1 MMKNLLTRKEAAA
14 RLGISLVTL
23 DEARKFGRIAFI
35 QRVPGGKCF
44 FTEEAIA
51 EYIARCTHHAKPIS
65 KACGR
70 TYRQRRTG
78 GM

>member
-1 MMKNLLTRKEAAA
+1 MSTLFTRKEAAA
-14 RLGISLVTL
+14 KLGISLVTL

-51 EYIARCTHHAKPIS
+51 EYLARCTHPVKNTVKFAG
-65 KACGR
+65 A
-70 TYRQRRTG
+70 TYRQRRVG
-78 GM
+78 GV

>member
-1 MMKNLLTRKEAAA
+1 MANLLTRKEAAA

-23 DEARKFGRIAFI
+23 DEARKYGRIAFI

-51 EYIARCTHHAKPIS
+51 EFAGA
-65 KACGR
+65 
-70 TYRQRRTG
+70 TYRQRRVG

>member
-1 MMKNLLTRKEAAA
+1 MPNLLSRKEAAA
-14 RLGISLVTL
+14 RLGISVVTL

-35 QRVPGGKCF
+35 QRVPGGRCF

-51 EYIARCTHHAKPIS
+51 EYISRCTHPARPIV
-65 KACGR
+65 KAVGA

-78 GM
+78 GI

>member
-1 MMKNLLTRKEAAA
+1 MSNLLTRKEAAA

-23 DEARKFGRIAFI
+23 DDARKHGRIAFI
-35 QRVPGGKCF
+35 QRAPGGKCF

-51 EYIARCTHHAKPIS
+51 EYIARCTHPVKNTIKFAG
-65 KACGR
+65 A
-70 TYRQRRTG
+70 TYRQRRAG

>member
-1 MMKNLLTRKEAAA
+1 MANLLTRKEAAA

-51 EYIARCTHHAKPIS
+51 EYIARCTHPVKNTVKFAG
-65 KACGR
+65 A
-70 TYRQRRTG
+70 TYRQRRVG
-78 GM
+78 GI